1 MDVSALL
8 EAESILTDMRAS
20 GKKAVLQKLCER
32 AAHDT
37 GIEARRIFDA
47 VIEREKLGSTGVGG
61 GVAIPHARL
70 EGLDRVRG
78 WFARLEK
85 PIDFEAVDDAPVDMV
100 FLLLA
105 PDAANADHLKA
116 LARVSR
122 FFRRES
128 QRQRIRAAENAA
140 AILSLFAGNEDRD
153 AA

>member
-8 EAESILTDMRAS
+8 EPESILPDMRAS
-20 GKKAVLQKLCER
+20 GKKAALQKLCER

-78 WFARLEK
+78 WFARLEE
-85 PIDFEAVDDAPVDMV
+85 PVDFEAVDDAPVDMV

-128 QRQRIRAAENAA
+128 QRQRIRDAETAA